1 MSDDAGRFTTTS
13 NLAFGNVP
21 DPDPPPPIG
30 SRKVCLSSVCYLSVS
45 PVRPCL
51 RVFVCVVCASNVSL
65 PSRSLSGRMALRRY
79 FSVSCSYWNLA

>member
-30 SRKVCLSSVCYLSVS
+30 SRKVCFVFCLSP
-45 PVRPCL
+45 PVRSCL

-65 PSRSLSGRMALRRY
+65 PPRSLSGRMALRRY